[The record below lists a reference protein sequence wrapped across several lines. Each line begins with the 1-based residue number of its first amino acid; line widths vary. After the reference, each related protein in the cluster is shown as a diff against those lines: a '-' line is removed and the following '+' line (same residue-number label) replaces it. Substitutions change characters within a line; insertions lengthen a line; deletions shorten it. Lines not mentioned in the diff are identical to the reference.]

1 MFAAKN
7 ELLTRPNGGY
17 KLTRS
22 LRFRSSA
29 SAYLNRTPASAG
41 NRTTYTISF
50 WVKRGGSGAQ
60 FAFSNLDGSALNG
73 FAIQFTSGDQLLAYD
88 LTTGYAWQLQT
99 TQVFRDYSA
108 WYHIVFQFNST
119 DGTSTNR
126 AKIYVNGVQV
136 TSFAASSYPTSSYSS
151 FWNTTQ
157 LATIGK
163 EGGYPSYFDGYLS
176 EVNFIDG
183 QALAPT
189 AFGEFSIYNQWLPK
203 KYGGTYGTNGFYLP
217 FTNNASTTTLGYDFS
232 PQGNNWTTNNIS
244 VTAGSTYDS
253 MTDVPTL
260 TSATAANYATLN
272 PLQLSASGS
281 PVTSNGN
288 LRLSSSASGYP
299 QAGCTFGT
307 AINGFK
313 GYFEV
318 TLTGGNDIQVGFNYA
333 SAAIT
338 NTDYTSTGCI
348 YVNSSGNLY
357 NNNSTVVQSSYITAP
372 STGGVIMIAF
382 DFTGS
387 NKNIWWGYNGT
398 WGTRGG
404 VGNPATGANPGIT
417 VTEMTSVATRLYL
430 TTGGGASTP
439 DYNFGQRP
447 FAYTPPTGFLA
458 LNTFNLSAG
467 TVTTSGSFTGNASSD
482 GPFVYLNG
490 VPTAMTINGNAVT
503 FGTNADKLSN
513 GLKVRSSSSTYNA
526 SGSNTYS
533 VSTTG
538 AVFKNANAQ
547 GNP

>member
-1 MFAAKN
+1 MA
-7 ELLTRPNGGY
+7 
-17 KLTRS
+17 
-22 LRFRSSA
+22 
-29 SAYLNRTPASAG
+29 
-41 NRTTYTISF
+41 
-50 WVKRGGSGAQ
+50 
-60 FAFSNLDGSALNG
+60 
-73 FAIQFTSGDQLLAYD
+73 
-88 LTTGYAWQLQT
+88 
-99 TQVFRDYSA
+99 
-108 WYHIVFQFNST
+108 
-119 DGTSTNR
+119 
-126 AKIYVNGVQV
+126 
-136 TSFAASSYPTSSYSS
+136 
-151 FWNTTQ
+151 
-157 LATIGK
+157 
-163 EGGYPSYFDGYLS
+163 

-189 AFGEFSIYNQWLPK
+189 AFGTVNSYGVWQPIT
-203 KYGGTYGTNGFYLP
+203 YGGSYGTNGFRLP

-244 VTAGSTYDS
+244 VTAGVTYDS

-260 TSATAANYATLN
+260 TSATAANFATLN

-318 TLTGGNDIQVGFNYA
+318 TLTGGNDVQVGFNYA

-417 VTEMTSVATRLYL
+417 VTEMTSATTRLYL

-447 FAYTPPTGFLA
+447 FAYTPPTGFVA
-458 LNTFNLSAG
+458 LNTFNL
-467 TVTTSGSFTGNASSD
+467 
-482 GPFVYLNG
+482 
-490 VPTAMTINGNAVT
+490 
-503 FGTNADKLSN
+503 
-513 GLKVRSSSSTYNA
+513 
-526 SGSNTYS
+526 
-533 VSTTG
+533 
-538 AVFKNANAQ
+538 
-547 GNP
+547 